1 MIIRPAKHLYKCVT
15 GIAVGILLVSSLLAP
30 TAANAAPT
38 SHTVTPVHVTNWRDE
53 ESVKAGKDSL
63 TALHN
68 AIAKL
73 PVEPHWGKHDIDAS
87 TSTDPSEVTSI
98 APPVVQELID
108 TINPLSAGKPNYV
121 AVGDSWPG
129 SSLIGTIRMDP
140 CWRNRLG
147 YPEMIAVGTKLS
159 LRNTSC
165 AGAGLNSYWLHS
177 RLVRTSADKKTGIYK
192 SPMRDA
198 IDEDTRLAT
207 IQLGLNEFLHL
218 FCWYDR
224 LHGRTEMQCT
234 SAIHAR
240 FRTVEP
246 YLEAVYEGIYKDAVR
261 RSHPSAKIVAV
272 GYNQMFNGGGP
283 CWDGIILG
291 FQTRKLVDELI
302 VSLNN
307 AARNAAERAHIP
319 YYQVGEGEN
328 TLLRSACGIPY
339 YRYIAGY
346 AIVEGSEM
354 LHPTIRWH
362 IELARHI
369 VKTY

>member
-147 YPEMIAVGTKLS
+147 YPE
-159 LRNTSC
+159 
-165 AGAGLNSYWLHS
+165 
-177 RLVRTSADKKTGIYK
+177 K
-192 SPMRDA
+192 SFVPTA
-198 IDEDTRLAT
+198 I
-207 IQLGLNEFLHL
+207 ISG
-218 FCWYDR
+218 
-224 LHGRTEMQCT
+224 
-234 SAIHAR
+234 
-240 FRTVEP
+240 
-246 YLEAVYEGIYKDAVR
+246 
-261 RSHPSAKIVAV
+261 
-272 GYNQMFNGGGP
+272 
-283 CWDGIILG
+283 
-291 FQTRKLVDELI
+291 
-302 VSLNN
+302 
-307 AARNAAERAHIP
+307 
-319 YYQVGEGEN
+319 
-328 TLLRSACGIPY
+328 
-339 YRYIAGY
+339 
-346 AIVEGSEM
+346 
-354 LHPTIRWH
+354 
-362 IELARHI
+362 
-369 VKTY
+369 